1 MTYFDTNKKQLHIPK
16 GGYYIMLN
24 ITKIISFSIV
34 KGGSGKTTT
43 AVNLAT
49 CLSMAGKR
57 VLLIDLD
64 PQANA
69 TICMGTE
76 KDLPKTVFEALTGTD
91 IKECVIKT
99 KHGPDL
105 LPSKKKLSDLEV
117 ILLKNP
123 DHFKQPAYVF
133 REAIKDL
140 QYDYILIDPPPSIG
154 HLMINALSA
163 STDVIIPMQCEF
175 LATKGLSDLLDTFE
189 LVRDNFNPGL
199 NLLGIV
205 GTMYNTGTSL
215 SSVVLQDARK
225 YFFDHGV
232 TVFDTVIYRSTKIA
246 EAPAYGIPAVLYT
259 DKAQS
264 YITLTKEIFK
274 V

>member
-1 MTYFDTNKKQLHIPK
+1 MP
-16 GGYYIMLN
+16 
-24 ITKIISFSIV
+24 TKIVSFSIA
-34 KGGSGKTTT
+34 KGGSAKTTT

-49 CLSMAGKR
+49 CLGLSKKK
-57 VLLIDLD
+57 VLLIDFD

-69 TICMGTE
+69 TISMGE
-76 KDLPKTVFEALTGTD
+76 SKDLPKTVFEALTGAD
-91 IKECVIKT
+91 IKECIVKT
-99 KHGPDL
+99 KHGIDL

-123 DHFKQPAYVF
+123 DHFKQPAFVL
-133 REAIKDL
+133 RNLIKDL

-163 STDVIIPMQCEF
+163 ATDVIIPMQCEY

-189 LVRDNFNPGL
+189 LIKTNFNPSL

-205 GTMYNTGTSL
+205 GTMYNVNTSL
-215 SSVVLQDARK
+215 SSMVLQETRK
-225 YFFDHGV
+225 HFFTRGV
-232 TVFDTVIYRSTKIA
+232 TVFDTVIHRSTKIA
-246 EAPAYGIPAVLYT
+246 EAPAYGVPAVLYT
-259 DKAQS
+259 DKAKE
-264 YITLTKEIFK
+264 YKELTKEIFK

>member
-1 MTYFDTNKKQLHIPK
+1 MTTISMAIIK
-16 GGYYIMLN
+16 GG
-24 ITKIISFSIV
+24 V
-34 KGGSGKTTT
+34 AKTTT
-43 AVNLAT
+43 AVNIAT
-49 CLSMAGKR
+49 CLSMAGKK

-69 TICMGTE
+69 TICMGE
-76 KDLPKTVFEALTGTD
+76 SKNLPNTVFEALTGTD
-91 IKECVIKT
+91 IKECIIKT

-105 LPSKKKLSDLEV
+105 LPSKKKLADLEV
-117 ILLKNP
+117 IILKNP
-123 DHFKQPAYVF
+123 DHFKQPAYVL
-133 REAIKDL
+133 REAIKALD
-140 QYDYILIDPPPSIG
+140 YDYILIDPPPSIG
-154 HLMINALSA
+154 HLVINALSA

-175 LATKGLSDLLDTFE
+175 LATNGLSDLLDTFE
-189 LVRDNFNPGL
+189 QVRNTFNPSL

-215 SSVVLQDARK
+215 SSIVLQDARK
-225 YFFDHGV
+225 YFSARGV
-232 TVFDTVIYRSTKIA
+232 TVFNSVIYRSTKIA
-246 EAPAYGIPAVLYT
+246 ESSAYGIPAVLYT